1 MAFKETVRKRLGRYL
16 YKNAYSRS
24 LFTLY
29 GIVFKEIRISFVQ
42 FYTRKYPV
50 SSFLRVLAVILSSLN
65 RLLLG
70 RSLKYSF
77 AFTGEDRILES
88 LYKPLITYNGFY
100 VDVGC
105 NHPVFLSNSY
115 SFYRKGWR
123 GICIDANPEM
133 IEKFAFFRPRDKAV
147 LALVSDLDHERE
159 FYLVQNDVLSTT
171 EHANLEIAK
180 KEGLSYKVNQYI
192 PRSLTSILEEYGS
205 PKEIDILSVDAEE
218 HDLNVLRS
226 LDFDRFSPNL
236 IIVEDETFDFKAP
249 ESNLIYDF
257 LVKND
262 YDLIGFVLTNLYF
275 KRRS

>member
-29 GIVFKEIRISFVQ
+29 GIVFKEIRVSFVQ

-147 LALVSDLDHERE
+147 LALVSDLDHERD

-236 IIVEDETFDFKAP
+236 IIVEDETFDFKSP

-262 YDLIGFVLTNLYF
+262 YDLIGFILTNLYF

>member
-1 MAFKETVRKRLGRYL
+1 MAFKETVRKHLGRYL

-29 GIVFKEIRISFVQ
+29 GIVFKEMSVSIVQ
-42 FYTRKYPV
+42 FYTWKYPV
-50 SSFLRVLAVILSSLN
+50 SSCFRVITIILSSFN

-105 NHPVFLSNSY
+105 NHPVFLSNTY

-133 IEKFAFFRPRDKAV
+133 INKFKFFRPRDKAV
-147 LALVSDLDHERE
+147 LALVSDLDQERE

-171 EHANLEIAK
+171 EDANLEIAR
-180 KEGLSYKVNQYI
+180 KEGLSYQVNHYI

-205 PKEIDILSVDAEE
+205 PKKIDILSVDAEE
-218 HDLNVLRS
+218 HDLNVLKS
-226 LDFDRFSPNL
+226 LDFDKYNPKL
-236 IIVEDETFDFKAP
+236 IVVEDETFDLKAP
-249 ESNLIYDF
+249 ERNLIYEF
-257 LVKND
+257 LSKNG
-262 YDLIGFVLTNLYF
+262 YDLIGFILTNLYF
-275 KRRS
+275 ERRP